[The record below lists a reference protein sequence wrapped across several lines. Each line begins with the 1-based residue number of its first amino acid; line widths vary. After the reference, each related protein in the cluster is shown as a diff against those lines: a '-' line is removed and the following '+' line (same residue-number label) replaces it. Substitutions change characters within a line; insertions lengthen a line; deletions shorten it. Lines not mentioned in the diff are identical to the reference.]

1 MQKVAHIRKRVVLKA
16 LSGGLDQPA
25 SLIDLQIGDCA
36 HQCSVYGIHLT
47 EVMGKQDRHRHLNLP
62 QHLRVVTINGCG
74 TAQESSRPLWI
85 VFLKIL
91 GRLVSL
97 RRKVYYRLRERD
109 SSRGNHALP
118 VPPQTTG
125 RPGTWP

>member
-36 HQCSVYGIHLT
+36 HQGSVYRIYLT
-47 EVMGKQDRHRHLNLP
+47 EVMRKQDRHLNLP

-85 VFLKIL
+85 VFLKVL

-97 RRKVYYRLRERD
+97 RRKVYHRFRERG
-109 SSRGNHALP
+109 SSRGNQSSP
-118 VPPQTTG
+118 VAH
-125 RPGTWP
+125 RPLVA